1 MVRYFSRELDQHQLL
16 QLEYM
21 IHKGDSRADIVS
33 VIQNEWKKFV
43 QNGERTLAEK
53 ISEYNKYVLK
63 PKLIAKVDDKAMYNT
78 LLTLKDKVNTIEEF
92 TLIVL
97 QQKKRVE
104 RLLAAE
110 NEIYLTTGQRPPN
123 DLAAMSRKELKLLA
137 DTLEKLAKIQ
147 LETGVLKRAP
157 KFISGEFQRS
167 DEKDPKKIQFQI
179 TENFFETLDAI
190 DVEFKEIE
198 ADASN

>member
-1 MVRYFSRELDQHQLL
+1 
-16 QLEYM
+16 
-21 IHKGDSRADIVS
+21 
-33 VIQNEWKKFV
+33 
-43 QNGERTLAEK
+43 
-53 ISEYNKYVLK
+53 
-63 PKLIAKVDDKAMYNT
+63 MYNT